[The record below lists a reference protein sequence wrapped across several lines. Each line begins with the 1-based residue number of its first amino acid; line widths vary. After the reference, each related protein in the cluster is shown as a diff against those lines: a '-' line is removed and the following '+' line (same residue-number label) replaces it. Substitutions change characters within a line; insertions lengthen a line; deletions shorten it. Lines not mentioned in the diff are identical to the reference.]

1 MHSLPVKGDVLA
13 RALEIVNPELPSI
26 LINEWREQA
35 LETLGIDADQLRDAD
50 GQLEETVEEEEAWE
64 SL

>member
-1 MHSLPVKGDVLA
+1 MLA

-35 LETLGIDADQLRDAD
+35 RETLGIEATQLKDAD
-50 GQLEETVEEEEAWE
+50 GQLERTVEEEEAWDD
-64 SL
+64 L